1 MTARAAIVT
10 GAARG
15 IGAAIAR
22 RLLDDGCRVLLADQL
37 EKPDLELEP
46 YLERGDASYLRCDL
60 ADPEAPDHVVGQ
72 TMERFGHIDVLV
84 NNAGIGGAR
93 SVDQTDDA
101 SWQRILDVNLGA
113 AFRLSRA
120 SLRHMM
126 PQQSG
131 TILHIT
137 SIYATV
143 GYKGIAVY
151 AASKAALIGLTCQ
164 MAADYGPHGIRVN
177 AIAPGLIETQMTRA
191 RLADPVY
198 RNIMLGG
205 TPLGRAGQ
213 PEDVAAAAAFLCSD
227 DAAFITGQVLTVD
240 GGWSATRVSANPG
253 QI

>member
-1 MTARAAIVT
+1 MTARVAIVT

-15 IGAAIAR
+15 IGAAIGK
-22 RLLDDGCRVLLADQL
+22 RLLHSGYQVLLVDRQ
-37 EKPDLELEP
+37 EHPEP
-46 YLERGDASYLRCDL
+46 AMEAHPQQAEASYLCCDL
-60 ADPEAPDHVVGQ
+60 AEPEAADHVVREAV
-72 TMERFGHIDVLV
+72 ERFGRVDVLV

-93 SVDQTDDA
+93 SVDKTDDA
-101 SWQRILDVNLGA
+101 SWQRILDVNLGS

-120 SLRHMM
+120 SLQHML

-131 TILHIT
+131 VILHIT
-137 SIYATV
+137 SVYAAV
-143 GYKGIAVY
+143 GYSGIAVY

-198 RNIMLGG
+198 RGIMLGG

-227 DAAFITGQVLTVD
+227 DASFITGQVLTVD
-240 GGWSATRVSANPG
+240 GGWSATRISVNTERV
-253 QI
+253 